1 MEHVYYPLFYDH
13 DLLPFHDLATAREV
27 VEDAFLGPGIPG
39 DWVPVELG
47 EDRLPALQLQFE
59 EAGETVGICL
69 VAGADGF
76 LYSDVSFGDEE
87 EGAPEELGVT
97 LAALRQAA

>member
-1 MEHVYYPLFYDH
+1 MEETYFPLFYDR
-13 DLLPFHDLATAREV
+13 DLLPFHDLTTAREV
-27 VEDAFLGPGIPG
+27 VEDAFLGPGAPG
-39 DWVPVELG
+39 NWVPVELG

-59 EAGETVGICL
+59 ESGETAGVCV

-76 LYSDVSFGDEE
+76 LYADVPFGDED

-97 LAALRQAA
+97 LAALWQAA

>member
-1 MEHVYYPLFYDH
+1 MNEPVFPLFYDGA
-13 DLLPFHDLATAREV
+13 LIPFHDLATAREV
-27 VEDAFLGPGIPG
+27 VEDAFLGAGIPG
-39 DWVPVELG
+39 EWAEVELG
-47 EDRLPALQLQFE
+47 EDRIPALQLQFE
-59 EAGETVGICL
+59 EEGQPVGVCV

-76 LYSDVSFGDEE
+76 LYSDVPFGDED

>member
-1 MEHVYYPLFYDH
+1 MNDQVFPLFYGH
-13 DLLPFHDLATAREV
+13 DLIPFHDLATAREV
-27 VEDAFLGPGIPG
+27 VEDAVLGPGTPG

-47 EDRLPALQLQFE
+47 EARLPALQLQFE
-59 EAGETVGICL
+59 DAGQPVG
-69 VAGADGF
+69 VSVMVGADGF
-76 LYSDVSFGDEE
+76 LYTDVPFGDEE